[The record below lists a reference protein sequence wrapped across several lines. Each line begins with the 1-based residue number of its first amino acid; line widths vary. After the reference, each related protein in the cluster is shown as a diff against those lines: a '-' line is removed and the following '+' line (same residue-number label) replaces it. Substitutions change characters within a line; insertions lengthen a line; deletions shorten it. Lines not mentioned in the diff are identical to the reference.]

1 MNNTK
6 NLTPLDK
13 AVNNIIDD
21 VSLDKTTL
29 SKILE
34 RQQLA
39 LEKREQ
45 VISNLSASDLD
56 GSPSVSV
63 SAGATN
69 SLEKNNTSKTL
80 SFNHV
85 LASAASI
92 CLLATLL
99 LFWNTASPNH
109 SYEVAEEAVKN
120 HLKLMPLDIR
130 TQSIQDTKNFFKR
143 LDFSP
148 VQSTILPEQLGKLDL
163 NLLGGRYCSIKGET
177 AAQLRYQHAASAQA
191 ASAQQSPY
199 TLFQVPFD
207 KDLHGEIPNSEE
219 GSPKNLQVKGLDISM
234 WVERGLLMV
243 LVSEPKLSL

>member
-1 MNNTK
+1 MNNTQ

-13 AVNNIIDD
+13 ALNNVIDD
-21 VSLDKTTL
+21 VSLDQTTL

-34 RQQLA
+34 RQQQA
-39 LEKREQ
+39 LEKRKGT
-45 VISNLSASDLD
+45 ISNSAANNLEVNSNISNDKKD
-56 GSPSVSV
+56 ASRIGSLNR
-63 SAGATN
+63 A
-69 SLEKNNTSKTL
+69 
-80 SFNHV
+80 

-99 LFWNTASPNH
+99 LFWNTTSPNH

-130 TQSIQDTKNFFKR
+130 TQSIQATKNFFNR

-148 VQSTILPEQLGKLDL
+148 VQSTLLPEQIGKPDL
-163 NLLGGRYCSIKGET
+163 TLLGGRYCSIKGET
-177 AAQLRYQHAASAQA
+177 AAQLRYQYTASTQTTNT
-191 ASAQQSPY
+191 QQSPY

-207 KDLHGEIPNSEE
+207 KDLHGEIPTSED
-219 GSPKNLQVKGLDISM
+219 GAPKRLQVKGLDISM

-243 LVSEPKLSL
+243 LVSEPKISL